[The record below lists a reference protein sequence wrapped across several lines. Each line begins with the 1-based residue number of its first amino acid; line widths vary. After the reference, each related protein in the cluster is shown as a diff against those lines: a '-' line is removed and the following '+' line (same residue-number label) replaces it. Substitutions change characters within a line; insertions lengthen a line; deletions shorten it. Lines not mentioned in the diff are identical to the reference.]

1 MAMLNGETQ
10 GQNLSSLVKKLF
22 DFLGSFFVYRSPSPI
37 SGERLKRFVL
47 MGKTNR
53 ELRKL
58 VPTTS
63 HYSKKI
69 LVEKILKKEPL

>member
-1 MAMLNGETQ
+1 MDEQANRKYNYLMNLLNSIG
-10 GQNLSSLVKKLF
+10 SL
-22 DFLGSFFVYRSPSPI
+22 FVYRSPSPL
-37 SGERLKRFVL
+37 SGERLKKFVL

-63 HYSKKI
+63 HYSKKV
-69 LVEKILKKEPL
+69 LVEKILKKKPL